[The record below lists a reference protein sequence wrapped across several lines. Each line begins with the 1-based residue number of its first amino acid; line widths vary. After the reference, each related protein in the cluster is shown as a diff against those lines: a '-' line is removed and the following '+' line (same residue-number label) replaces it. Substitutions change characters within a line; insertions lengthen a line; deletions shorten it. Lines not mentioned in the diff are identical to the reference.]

1 MTARHVVF
9 DFWLCHVFVWLITG
23 PCCNGKADGHWQT
36 QKINLR
42 QRGTDRSGTRSPVIF
57 HEMILDCRQP
67 RLTAPLPLNSCNSC
81 NLVDSIL
88 PCVRSVIDD
97 SRETSKRGKKK
108 SNRHVSRRYSWAK
121 KGVVPGKNLA

>member
-1 MTARHVVF
+1 MSFRKP
-9 DFWLCHVFVWLITG
+9 CHMPFRKLIPPFT
-23 PCCNGKADGHWQT
+23 
-36 QKINLR
+36 L
-42 QRGTDRSGTRSPVIF
+42 TD
-57 HEMILDCRQP
+57 
-67 RLTAPLPLNSCNSC
+67 LNSCNSC

-108 SNRHVSRRYSWAK
+108 SNRHVSRKYSWVK